1 MSTAAADV
9 KPCSTLSERKEA
21 IAPAE
26 RTAVSENLRGEEL
39 RGGELRRVART
50 EAERRHQQQ
59 EGAHHH
65 REAHDGVDV
74 RLHPVRVR
82 VDDVARRVG
91 DEERDE
97 RERADRHVARAA
109 HRCVDG
115 QRRERGVQAVDR
127 RQLGEHR
134 VRDALRDED
143 DADGEAGDEVGAQ
156 QRPRVPRHPLDRRE
170 APPQRRWRRAQRA
183 AEPRADGGVVVLRE
197 PGQSRERCPCAR
209 VLELALEV
217 LLRAQRLVLAVA
229 KLVEVRERVR
239 KLRCCELRHL
249 QGHGRVE
256 RVRVERR
263 ALLQGRHGLQTQ
275 RRVVASQRSRGSRSH
290 SQHTPRGVNDPA
302 SGRPAGGVPAV
313 LVVGGA

>member
-26 RTAVSENLRGEEL
+26 RMAVGENLRGEEL
-39 RGGELRRVART
+39 RGEELRRVGRT

-59 EGAHHH
+59 KGADHH

-74 RLHPVRVR
+74 RLHPVRVG

-97 RERADRHVARAA
+97 RKRADRHVARAA
-109 HRCVDG
+109 HGCVDG

-127 RQLGEHR
+127 WQLGEHR

-170 APPQRRWRRAQRA
+170 APPQRRRRRAQRA

-197 PGQSRERCPCAR
+197 PGQPRERRPRAR

-217 LLRAQRLVLAVA
+217 LLRAQRLVLVVTE
-229 KLVEVRERVR
+229 LVEVGECVWQ
-239 KLRCCELRHL
+239 LRCCELRHFER
-249 QGHGRVE
+249 HGRVE
-256 RVRVERR
+256 RVGVERGP
-263 ALLQGRHGLQTQ
+263 LL
-275 RRVVASQRSRGSRSH
+275 
-290 SQHTPRGVNDPA
+290 
-302 SGRPAGGVPAV
+302 
-313 LVVGGA
+313 